1 MLGPERGKEGGAIKK
16 HPLDKLMNRLSLLVL
31 AGTAVFLAAY
41 WHRIPARV
49 PMHFNAAGQIDRWG
63 SQAELLILPVIA
75 WLMYGL
81 LTVVEQFPSA
91 WNTGV
96 KVTEENRERVY
107 ALLAHMLSTLKFLM
121 VVLFAW
127 ITVWCALA
135 RPLPVWFLPV
145 VLIALFGDMIYW
157 LVRLFRAR

>member
-1 MLGPERGKEGGAIKK
+1 MKK
-16 HPLDKLMNRLSLLVL
+16 HPLEKLMNRLSLLVL
-31 AGTAVFLAAY
+31 LGAAVFLAAC
-41 WHRIPARV
+41 WHRIPAEV

-63 SQAELLILPVIA
+63 DKAELLILPVIS

-81 LTVVEQFPSA
+81 LTVVEQFPGA

-107 ALLAHMLSTLKFLM
+107 ALLAHMLSTLKLLIM
-121 VVLFAW
+121 VLFTW

-145 VLIALFGDMIYW
+145 VLTVLFGNLIYW